1 VARLRPLMGGG
12 IAAGFGIRWVFAITA
27 VLLAAILAWVWF
39 TVPDLK
45 KEQEDGRLTR
55 SLQACGQ

>member
-39 TVPDLK
+39 PVPELK
-45 KEQEDGRLTR
+45 KEEDSRLPR

>member
-1 VARLRPLMGGG
+1 LIGSPP
-12 IAAGFGIRWVFAITA
+12 GFGIRWVFAITA

-45 KEQEDGRLTR
+45 KEEEDGRLTR